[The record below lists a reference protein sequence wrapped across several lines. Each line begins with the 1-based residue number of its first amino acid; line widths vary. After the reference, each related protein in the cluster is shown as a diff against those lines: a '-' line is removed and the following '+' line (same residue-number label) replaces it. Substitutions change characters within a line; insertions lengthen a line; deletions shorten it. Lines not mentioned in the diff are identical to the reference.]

1 MIPSLFIGPRTLLN
15 DCNHSATAIFWR
27 SAIHSLSLKTSALQL
42 LQKSSKSA
50 STTLQRRIWNSFAM
64 ECGIFGR
71 TDLELF
77 CNAGFLRKGLYLRR
91 TAVLEVLWTQT
102 WDPFPRHHLLAGVT
116 RGRLMFLLG
125 KPSHTRPSPLEQT
138 RWHSWLHRGG
148 CGCVTAACLD
158 GAYLAAELRRVPAF
172 PAAAPAGRGAGH
184 MPAAAP
190 AGRGAGHSTRKC
202 TAAP

>member
-1 MIPSLFIGPRTLLN
+1 LQPLCNRHFLKVSNAQPFSQNFRTSTVATEFQIGLYDPAEADLELFMQ
-15 DCNHSATAIFWR
+15 
-27 SAIHSLSLKTSALQL
+27 QL
-42 LQKSSKSA
+42 
-50 STTLQRRIWNSFAM
+50 

-77 CNAGFLRKGLYLRR
+77 CNAGFLGKRLYLRR
-91 TAVLEVLWTQT
+91 TAVFEVLWTQT
-102 WDPFPRHHLLAGVT
+102 WDPSLRQHLFAGVT
-116 RGRLMFLLG
+116 RSRLMFLLG
-125 KPSHTRPSPLEQT
+125 KPSHTRPSPLAET
-138 RWHSWLHRGG
+138 RWHAWLHRGG
-148 CGCVTAACLD
+148 GGCVTAACLD